1 MSLSK
6 FPGVPLPIIYFGN
19 VKSKEKFVFSEKD
32 FSIILNDKQVVDRK
46 VAIISVVGAFRKG
59 KSFLLDYCL
68 RYLYANVSSV
78 ISY

>member
-6 FPGVPLPIIYFGN
+6 FPGEPLPIVHFGN
-19 VKSKEKFVFSEKD
+19 EKFEFIKEKL
-32 FSIILNDKQVVDRK
+32 SIILNDKQVVDRK

-78 ISY
+78 FISD